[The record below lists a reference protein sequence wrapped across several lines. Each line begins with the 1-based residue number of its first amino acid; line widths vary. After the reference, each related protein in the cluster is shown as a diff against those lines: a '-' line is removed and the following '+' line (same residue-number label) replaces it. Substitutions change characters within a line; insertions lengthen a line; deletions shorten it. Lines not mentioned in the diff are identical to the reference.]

1 MFIPK
6 DSLILIVD
14 DNPTNLEFLS
24 DSLIDEGWEIVVAT
38 SGESALQKVRCNVPN
53 LILLDVKLPGIDGF
67 ETCFRIKQDP
77 DSREV
82 PIIFMTA
89 LSEPEDK
96 VKGLSLGAVDYITK
110 PFQKEEVLA
119 RIRIHLHLNYL
130 TKALAEK
137 NKLLQEFNESLEQK
151 VEERTEQLN
160 SAQLQ
165 MMQQEKLSSLGELVA
180 GIAHEINNPVGFIS
194 NNITPA
200 KDYLA
205 DIIKILRLYQQQF
218 PDPGAEITE
227 ESEAI
232 DLEFEIEDLQSI
244 LDSMQ
249 VGADRIQTLSSAL
262 RNFYRSQSEQKAIA
276 NLHDCLNSTLVILN
290 HRLKSNDMR
299 PEIQV
304 IKAYG
309 DLPTIACYPGQLN
322 QVFMNILANAID
334 ALEESDRGRSYQE
347 IQAQP
352 NQIRIFTEL
361 SSDRQQ
367 AIVRIADNGKGMT
380 PEIARQVFE
389 RSFTTKALG
398 KGTGLG
404 LAISQQIVEE
414 VHGGKLNCTSTL
426 DLGTEFMIVLPL

>member
-24 DSLIDEGWEIVVAT
+24 DSLVDEGWEMVVAT
-38 SGESALQKVRCNVPN
+38 SGESALQKVKSNRPD
-53 LILLDVKLPGIDGF
+53 LILLDVRLPGIDGF
-67 ETCFRIKQDP
+67 ETCSQLKS
-77 DSREV
+77 DSALKEI

-89 LSEPEDK
+89 LSNPEDK
-96 VKGLSLGAVDYITK
+96 VKGLNLGAVDYITK

-119 RIRIHLHLNYL
+119 RIRVHLHLNYL

-137 NKLLQEFNESLEQK
+137 NQLLQEFNESLEQK
-151 VEERTEQLN
+151 VEDRTEELN

-165 MMQQEKLSSLGELVA
+165 MMQQEKLSSLGQLVA

-205 DIIKILRLYQQQF
+205 DIIRILRLYQQKF
-218 PDPGAEITE
+218 PDPGAEIIE

-244 LDSMQ
+244 LGSMQ
-249 VGADRIQTLSSAL
+249 VGADRIQTLSSSL
-262 RNFYRSQSEQKAIA
+262 RNFYRSQSEKKEIS
-276 NLHDCLNSTLVILN
+276 NLHDCVNSTLTILN
-290 HRLKSNDMR
+290 HRLKSNDVR

-304 IKAYG
+304 IKLYG

-322 QVFMNILANAID
+322 QVFMNIFANAID
-334 ALEESDRGRSYQE
+334 ALEEADRGRSYQE

-352 NQIRIFTEL
+352 DRITICTAL
-361 SSDRQQ
+361 SDDREK
-367 AIVRIADNGKGMT
+367 AIVRIADNGRGMT
-380 PEIARQVFE
+380 PEIAQKVFD
-389 RSFTTKALG
+389 RSFTTKAIG

-404 LAISQQIVEE
+404 LAISRKIVEE
-414 VHGGKLNCTSTL
+414 THGGQLICTSTP
-426 DLGTEFMIVLPL
+426 DRGTEFTIVLPL

>member
-38 SGESALQKVRCNVPN
+38 SGESALQKVKINLPD

-67 ETCFRIKQDP
+67 ETCSRLKCDP
-77 DSREV
+77 ALREI

-89 LSEPEDK
+89 LAEPEDK

-137 NKLLQEFNESLEQK
+137 NQLLQEFNESLEQK

-165 MMQQEKLSSLGELVA
+165 MMQQERLSSLGQLVA

-200 KDYLA
+200 KDYFA
-205 DIIKILRLYQQQF
+205 DIIKILRLYQQHF
-218 PDPGAEITE
+218 PEPGEEIIE

-249 VGADRIQTLSSAL
+249 VGADRIQTLSAAL
-262 RNFYRSQSEQKAIA
+262 RNFYRSQSEKKAIA
-276 NLHDCLNSTLVILN
+276 DLHDCLNSTLVILN
-290 HRLKSNDMR
+290 HRLKSNDIR

-304 IKAYG
+304 IKSYG

-334 ALEESDRGRSYQE
+334 ALEESDHGRSYQE

-352 NQIRIFTEL
+352 NQIRICTEL
-361 SSDRQQ
+361 SGDRQQ

-380 PEIARQVFE
+380 PEIAQQVFE

-414 VHGGKLNCTSTL
+414 VHGGQLNCTSTL
-426 DLGTEFMIVLPL
+426 DRGTEFAIVLPL